1 MEKTKASIL
10 ALYEILSEYS
20 DEEHILTR
28 KDLETKLEQQYH
40 ITLERRKLY
49 DDIEILQSFGVDI
62 STFKENNKGYYLVSR
77 SFERSEAYFL
87 FNAIHAA
94 HFIPAGHSKQLIQ
107 KLLKTQSHYV
117 AKAMQDEY
125 YIQNLHKTQNRQ
137 FFTNVEVLLDA
148 INHKRVVS
156 FIYMRYDFDKRLI
169 PRRKEPYIL
178 HPYHIVH
185 MNENLYLLCKDDRH
199 EDITHYRLDRI
210 TNIRILDRATK
221 PLDKDFDPYE
231 YAKTKQYMYSG
242 EACAI
247 EMRCHNRILDDVI
260 DRFGENIILQ
270 RDGEAHFKTR
280 VKSTKNGFLFWA
292 LQYMKYC
299 EVLSPL
305 DLRESICKELMIAL
319 AKYQK

>member
-1 MEKTKASIL
+1 MDKTKGSIL
-10 ALYEILSEYS
+10 ALYEILSEYT

-28 KDLETKLEQQYH
+28 KELEEKLEQQYH
-40 ITLERRKLY
+40 ICLERRKLY
-49 DDIEILQSFGVDI
+49 DDIELLQSFGVDI
-62 STFKENNKGYYLVSR
+62 STYKDNNKGYYLVSR
-77 SFERSEAYFL
+77 IFEPSEAYFL

-94 HFIPAGHSKQLIQ
+94 HFIPAGHSKMLIKKVLQ
-107 KLLKTQSHYV
+107 TQSHYV

-137 FFTNVEVLLDA
+137 FFTNIEILLEA
-148 INHKRVVS
+148 INHKRVVA
-156 FIYMRYDFDKRLI
+156 FMYMRYDFNKKLV

-185 MNENLYLLCKDDRH
+185 MNENLYLLCKDDKH
-199 EDITHYRLDRI
+199 QDITHYRVDRI
-210 TNIRILDRATK
+210 TNIKILDRPTR
-221 PLDKDFDPYE
+221 PLEKDFDPYE

-242 EACAI
+242 EECAI

-260 DRFGENIILQ
+260 DKFGEDIIIQ
-270 RDGEAHFKTR
+270 RDGEEHFKTR

-299 EVLSPL
+299 EVFSPP
-305 DLRESICKELMIAL
+305 DLREKIYHELVDAL
-319 AKYQK
+319 SKYQK